1 MLLGFRRAPSQAC
14 PNLPAFTCRPNRET
28 PAGQGRAERAGA
40 ERRTLAA
47 AAALA
52 VGVMDSALMSLGS
65 SSSAM
70 SQGNAAAARRPNVRS
85 EPRRA
90 FAHSLAHPGHPLEQD
105 EVRPFRGLM
114 SEIDWAVET
123 RWPGP

>member
-1 MLLGFRRAPSQAC
+1 MLLGFRRAPSQAW

-47 AAALA
+47 TAALA
-52 VGVMDSALMSLGS
+52 VGVFDSAFMSLGS

-70 SQGNAAAARRPNVRS
+70 SQGNAAAARSPNVRS

-90 FAHSLAHPGHPLEQD
+90 FAHSLAQPGQPLEQD
-105 EVRPFRGLM
+105 EIRPSRGLM
-114 SEIDWAVET
+114 SEIDWAVAT